1 MKQILRISGWLI
13 LPFLFFLK
21 INHYRILGEI
31 ISSSL
36 LKLDIAVNFL
46 IFLII
51 FNTIV
56 YLLNSIYRKR
66 KDLNRGQSDNLI
78 VGVNNIYY
86 LILLGAVLATLLQ
99 ILGFDLFTFFTS
111 LSIFAAALAVL
122 GKDYISNI
130 ISGMLIAFSDEINIG
145 DYVQIAGKKGKV
157 TDITLSKFILLNDDD
172 DYIILPNSMVFSNE
186 IINYTRRE
194 IKKTSIDFEI
204 DLNWIQSIE
213 DLEKDLIESIAQYHH
228 LIKPDSFRLKIVE
241 IKKDYVSLKFQYTLN
256 QHDRDLERDIRR
268 LAIRRV
274 VQVIKENQ
282 NESEEKNETE
292 KSDKPR

>member
-1 MKQILRISGWLI
+1 MLKQILRISGWLI

-21 INHYRILGEI
+21 ITHYSIFGKVINTSIL
-31 ISSSL
+31 
-36 LKLDIAVNFL
+36 KVDIAVNFL

-51 FNTIV
+51 LNTIV
-56 YLLNSIYRKR
+56 FLLNSVYRKR
-66 KDLNRGQSDNLI
+66 KDLTKGQSDNLI

-86 LILLGAVLATLLQ
+86 LILSGAVLATLLQ

-130 ISGMLIAFSDEINIG
+130 VSGMLIAFSDEINIG

-172 DYIILPNSMVFSNE
+172 DYIILPNSTVFSNE

-204 DLNWIQSIE
+204 DLNWMISIE
-213 DLEKDLIESIAQYHH
+213 DLEKDLVESIAQYHQF
-228 LIKPDSFRLKIVE
+228 IRPDSFRLKIVD
-241 IKKDYVSLKFQYTLN
+241 IKKDYISLKFQYTLN
-256 QHDRDLERDIRR
+256 QHDRELERDIRR
-268 LAIRRV
+268 LTVRRV
-274 VQVIKENQ
+274 VQVIKEHQ
-282 NESEEKNETE
+282 SESE
-292 KSDKPR
+292 DRAD